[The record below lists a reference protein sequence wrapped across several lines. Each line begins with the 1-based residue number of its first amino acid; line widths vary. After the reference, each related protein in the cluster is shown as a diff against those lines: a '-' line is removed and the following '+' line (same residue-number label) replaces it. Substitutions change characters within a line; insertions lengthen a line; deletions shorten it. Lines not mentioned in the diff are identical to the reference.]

1 MSAGMGFNMVTLT
14 SFVIVQQHFKK
25 FRAVAAAIAA
35 SGLSV
40 GTLCAGP
47 LLTAMLNAFQWR
59 GTLLLMSAMVL
70 NCCVFGALYRPP
82 PTQSPQKDMRQKKS
96 NSSAGIQ
103 GKNSGGEITLREMLQ
118 QLLRDLTDLS
128 LFSDA
133 PFTLFCFGSLMTSF
147 GHMVFLQHTPSR
159 AVFLGIER
167 QLAYLLPTVIGVA
180 VLVGRI
186 IGGIIGNL
194 SCTNRL
200 LQYGVSIVT
209 AGFGL
214 ILLGNLT
221 SFIHLAVFGAATGFV
236 TGTLTCLLAGSARR
250 IARAGFTLRISVL
263 VYTVSE
269 KNMFTYI
276 RSKF

>member
-82 PTQSPQKDMRQKKS
+82 PTHSPHKDTRQKKS
-96 NSSAGIQ
+96 NCSDGIQ
-103 GKNSGGEITLREMLQ
+103 GKNSGGEITLLETLQ
-118 QLLRDLTDLS
+118 QLLRDLTNLS
-128 LFSDA
+128 LFSNA
-133 PFTLFCFGSLMTSF
+133 PFTLVCFGSLLMNF
-147 GHMVFLQHTPSR
+147 GLMVFLQHTPSR

-167 QLAYLLPTVIGVA
+167 RLAYLLPTVTGVA
-180 VLVGRI
+180 LLFGRI
-186 IGGIIGNL
+186 FGGVIGNL

-209 AGFGL
+209 GGLLL
-214 ILLGNLT
+214 ILLGNLM
-221 SFIHLAVFGAATGFV
+221 SFISLAVFGAAAGFV
-236 TGTLTCLLAGSARR
+236 TGMSVHCLPVRR
-250 IARAGFTLRISVL
+250 CQLINQELWTFRQLLFSQIMIAFD
-263 VYTVSE
+263 
-269 KNMFTYI
+269 
-276 RSKF
+276 

>member
-1 MSAGMGFNMVTLT
+1 MRCVPCINNYIIFVANSLLLPEAAILLCIFVSAGMGFGMVILT
-14 SFVIVQQHFKK
+14 SFVIVQRHFEK

-35 SGLSV
+35 SGLSL
-40 GTLCAGP
+40 GNLCAGP

-147 GHMVFLQHTPSR
+147 GHMVFTQHTPSR

-167 QLAYLLPTVIGVA
+167 RLAYLLPTVSSVA
-180 VLVGRI
+180 SLISRI
-186 IGGIIGNL
+186 ICGIIANL

-200 LQYGVSIVT
+200 LQYGVSIIT
-209 AGFGL
+209 GGL
-214 ILLGNLT
+214 TIILIGNLT
-221 SFIHLAVFGAATGFV
+221 SFIPLAVFGAATGFSN
-236 TGTLTCLLAGSARR
+236 GMS
-250 IARAGFTLRISVL
+250 
-263 VYTVSE
+263 
-269 KNMFTYI
+269 I
-276 RSKF
+276 RF